1 MKEESKIKSFV
12 LKTISMIINDKI
24 MSRIFYKFG
33 GLSVGF
39 LRAQLRCCFIF
50 LATKPRIFIYCN
62 GLNMILKH

>member
-39 LRAQLRCCFIF
+39 LRAQLLCSFIF
-50 LATKPRIFIYCN
+50 LNVNVIDCN
-62 GLNMILKH
+62 SSTLNEI

>member
-39 LRAQLRCCFIF
+39 
-50 LATKPRIFIYCN
+50 
-62 GLNMILKH
+62 

>member
-12 LKTISMIINDKI
+12 LRTISMIINDKI

-39 LRAQLRCCFIF
+39 FRALLLYSSYF
-50 LATKPRIFIYCN
+50 LGALVRFKDIYKCSS
-62 GLNMILKH
+62 